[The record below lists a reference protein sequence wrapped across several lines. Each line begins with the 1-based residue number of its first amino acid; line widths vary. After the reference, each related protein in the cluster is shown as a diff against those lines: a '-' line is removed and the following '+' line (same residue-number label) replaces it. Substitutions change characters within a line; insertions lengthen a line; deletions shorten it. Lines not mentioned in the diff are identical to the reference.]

1 MAEKIATDLAAVICY
16 CFAVAAVVVAACE
29 IALPSVGY
37 FPAVSSAS
45 KVVVVTAAVAGKET
59 ANSETVAVVAGEH
72 PVVVFPATSE
82 NWHKYW
88 KAPLDHP
95 SSFLKSSAGPQR
107 CFGCSACWN
116 FGHQH
121 LACYFVIN
129 C

>member
-1 MAEKIATDLAAVICY
+1 MAAVKGY
-16 CFAVAAVVVAACE
+16 CSAVAVVAACE
-29 IALPSVGY
+29 IALPSAGY
-37 FPAVSSAS
+37 FPAVTSAS
-45 KVVVVTAAVAGKET
+45 KVVVVAAAGKET
-59 ANSETVAVVAGEH
+59 ANSETVVAGEH
-72 PVVVFPATSE
+72 PVVVFPVSSE

-95 SSFLKSSAGPQR
+95 SNFLKSSAGPQR